1 MKYVGIDLHKKT
13 IQRLRSGKRARQ
25 STDGGHR

>member
-13 IQRLRSGKRARQ
+13 ITVCVVNEKLAVLARR
-25 STDGGHR
+25 TL